1 MANEPVLVDTSYWI
15 EYFNRPGTEKSD
27 RVVSL
32 IRDDEAAVAGIVL
45 AELLQG
51 ARTAEEL
58 SELRSGLAAVAWI
71 ELTGGTYARAGE
83 LGFGLRRRGV
93 TVPITDC
100 ILAAAA
106 ESVGGHILTL
116 DGHFEELARE
126 AALRLV

>member
-1 MANEPVLVDTSYWI
+1 MPNEPVLVDTSYWI
-15 EYFNRPGTEKSD
+15 EYFNRPGTEKAD
-27 RVVSL
+27 VVLSL
-32 IRDDEAAVAGIVL
+32 VKDDEAATTGVVL

-51 ARTAEEL
+51 AKTGKEL
-58 SELRSGLAAVAWI
+58 SDLRLGLAAVTWI
-71 ELTGGTYARAGE
+71 ETTGETYARAGA

-106 ESVGGHILTL
+106 ETAGGRILTL

-126 AALRLV
+126 ADLKLL

>member
-15 EYFNRPGTEKSD
+15 EYFNRPGTEKAD
-27 RVVSL
+27 RVVFL
-32 IRDDEAAVAGIVL
+32 VRDDRVAVTGVVL

-58 SELRSGLAAVAWI
+58 SELRSGLAAVTCI
-71 ELTGGTYARAGE
+71 EVTIDAYARAGE

-100 ILAAAA
+100 VLAAAA
-106 ESVGGHILTL
+106 ETVGGCILTL

-126 AALRLV
+126 ADLRLV